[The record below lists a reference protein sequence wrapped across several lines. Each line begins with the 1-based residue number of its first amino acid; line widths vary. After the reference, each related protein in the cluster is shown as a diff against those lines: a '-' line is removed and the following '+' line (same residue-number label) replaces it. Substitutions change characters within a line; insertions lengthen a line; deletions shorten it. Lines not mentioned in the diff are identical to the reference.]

1 MKNVSLH
8 ELELLTGTNY
18 QVLKQLLTGV
28 PFERGPNRAHV
39 FNSVEALRAIY
50 TVSRPTT
57 VDEAKLRNETL
68 NAKLKEVELA
78 KKMKGLLPDSFCF
91 GLIDTFIKFVARK
104 FEDLR
109 LRGTVNR
116 EWITECEAHWGEL
129 YRQFCRD
136 YEVAC
141 DRR

>member
-18 QVLKQLLTGV
+18 QVLKQLLAGV

-57 VDEAKLRNETL
+57 LDEAKLRNETL

-78 KKMKGLLPDSFCF
+78 KKMKGLLPD
-91 GLIDTFIKFVARK
+91 
-104 FEDLR
+104 
-109 LRGTVNR
+109 
-116 EWITECEAHWGEL
+116 
-129 YRQFCRD
+129 
-136 YEVAC
+136 
-141 DRR
+141 